1 MVSISTV
8 VFAMTQYFISIQTT
22 PLIYHMLIH
31 KFSFVSHANKVEWT
45 WGIQKRERHKINRS
59 IIKLDTTLEYCML
72 FMYPGD
78 PEIHLDWTLVIHW
91 KDVVWSLA
99 Y

>member
-1 MVSISTV
+1 
-8 VFAMTQYFISIQTT
+8 
-22 PLIYHMLIH
+22 MLICESCQESGMNLWDTEEG
-31 KFSFVSHANKVEWT
+31 KTQS
-45 WGIQKRERHKINRS
+45 NRS

-91 KDVVWSLA
+91 KDVV
-99 Y
+99 